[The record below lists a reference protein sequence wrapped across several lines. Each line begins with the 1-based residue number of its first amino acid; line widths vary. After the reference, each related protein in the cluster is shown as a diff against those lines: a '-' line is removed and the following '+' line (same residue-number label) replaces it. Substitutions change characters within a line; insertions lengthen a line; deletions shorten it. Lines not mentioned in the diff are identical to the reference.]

1 MIMNKSIMK
10 ELGVVSNLITDMTL
24 KGATKDE
31 LERATE
37 YSKFLIDAHKNGLD
51 YKQKKEELGIPAL
64 KAKYLSA
71 LN

>member
-1 MIMNKSIMK
+1 MNKSIQK
-10 ELGVVSNLITDMTL
+10 EIGVTSNLIADMTL

-37 YSKFLIDAHKNGLD
+37 YSKFLIDAHKNNLD
-51 YKQKKEELGIPAL
+51 YKQKKEECGIKSL